1 MGKPGK
7 PKLKSYIDFIIR
19 VAGEGGEGVISC
31 GDLFAKA
38 VARTSYHVFT
48 FITYPTE
55 MKGGYSM
62 TQIRIKDITIYSM
75 GSFVDCLVVFNQEAY
90 DKSIPYLKE
99 GGILIYDPEF
109 TKIDESRNFIKYPIP
124 FSKISVD
131 TIGRALGK
139 NVVVLGILSHIYGL
153 AHPGLEKLIDDR
165 YGSKGEKVV
174 EGNIKALKAGADAAR
189 EMGVTTV
196 MDLSK
201 SESATEN
208 YMFISGNQ
216 AVALGAIAAGCRFSA
231 GYPLTP
237 STSIFET
244 LSKLL
249 PLVGG
254 RTIQME
260 DEIAAISAII
270 GASFGGEKVITPTS
284 GPGLQLMAEQM
295 SLASMLELPI
305 VIVDV
310 QRGGPSTGL
319 PTKTEQGDMKFA
331 VYGSAGESPRIILA
345 PTNVEDTFYQTIRAF
360 NLAEKYQMPVILLT
374 DQSIGYRK
382 ATVKMPDF
390 NKILQ
395 VDQFDRKKKV
405 KIPQAD
411 QIEIVQR
418 QIPTEEELKDYKR
431 YKNTKTGIS
440 PITRPGTP
448 GGQYLATGLEHDE
461 YGKTNQGPENHL
473 MMSKKRF
480 RKLDQISLAFERNP
494 METYGDPNT
503 RIGIMGW
510 GSTEGAIREARYL
523 AEAAGIKIRHIHPH
537 TISPLPERQISKF
550 LHRLKHLIIVEENLT
565 GQFAHF
571 IKAKFG
577 VKPIEVHKCEG
588 MPFTPDEIFNAIM
601 KVARI
606 ADEDNIT
613 SI

>member
-1 MGKPGK
+1 MGNNSSHK
-7 PKLKSYIDFIIR
+7 PKNNIDFIIR

-31 GDLFAKA
+31 GEIFAKV

-55 MKGGYSM
+55 MKGGYAM

-75 GSFVDCLVVFNQEAY
+75 GSFVDCLVAFNQEAY
-90 DKSIPYLKE
+90 EKSIPNLKE
-99 GGILIYDPEF
+99 GGILVYDPEF
-109 TKIDESRNFIKYPIP
+109 ITIDETKKVIKYPIP
-124 FSKISVD
+124 FSEISMD
-131 TIGRALGK
+131 TVGKTVAK

-153 AHPGLEKLIDDR
+153 ELSCLEKLIDDR
-165 YGSKGEKVV
+165 YGSKGKKVV
-174 EGNIKALKAGADAAR
+174 EGNIKALKAGSDAAEKR
-189 EMGVTTV
+189 GLITI

-201 SESATEN
+201 SEPSSED

-216 AVALGAIAAGCRFSA
+216 AVALGAIAAGCKFSA

-244 LSKLL
+244 LSKYL

-254 RTIQME
+254 KTIQME

-270 GASFGGEKVITPTS
+270 GASFGGEKVLTPTS

-390 NKILQ
+390 SKIFQ
-395 VDQFDRKKKV
+395 VDQYDRKKKV

-411 QIEIVQR
+411 QIFLVNR
-418 QIPTEEELKDYKR
+418 QVPTDEELRDYKR

-440 PITRPGTP
+440 PIARPGTP

-461 YGKTNQGPENHL
+461 YGKTDQGPDNHK

-480 RKLDQISLAFERNP
+480 RKLEQVSLAFERNP
-494 METYGDPNT
+494 METYGDPKAH
-503 RIGIMGW
+503 IGIMGW

-523 AEAAGIKIRHIHPH
+523 AEQKGVKIRHIHPH

-550 LHRLKHLIIVEENLT
+550 LHRLNHLILVEENLT

-601 KVARI
+601 KVAGI

-613 SI
+613 SS